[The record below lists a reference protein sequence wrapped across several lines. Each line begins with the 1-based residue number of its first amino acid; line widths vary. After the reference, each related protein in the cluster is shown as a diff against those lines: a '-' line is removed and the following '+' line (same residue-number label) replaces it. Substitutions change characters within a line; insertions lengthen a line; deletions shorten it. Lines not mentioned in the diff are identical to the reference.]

1 MRARPRWDGSLAH
14 AAEHAIYPVLSG
26 PALAPAVVFAA
37 FAVLLP
43 LAVRGRNFT
52 LDAIL
57 AATWA
62 AGLVA
67 ALHATDGLLSSG
79 VRLAAA
85 RGSTAGALLG
95 AALAVAA
102 AHVRTLAPP
111 VTPST
116 VP

>member
-1 MRARPRWDGSLAH
+1 QSSTSVRC
-14 AAEHAIYPVLSG
+14 G
-26 PALAPAVVFAA
+26 PAPARAVVVSA
-37 FAVLLP
+37 FGGLLP

-52 LDAIL
+52 FDATL

-79 VRLAAA
+79 GRLAAA